1 MKDNGNILQEAYF
14 DLLNGQITGQ
24 VYDTVPSSPS
34 YPYTQIDSRTAT
46 DYTDNTSLGQ
56 EVTQTLWVV
65 DRFSDS
71 FGSRDSI
78 YTITDEIMQIVRS
91 RPNAFDLSDF
101 NVVTTTLDIANFDRQ
116 RTDTHTYIKME
127 IRFRHLIEQL

>member
-1 MKDNGNILQEAYF
+1 MKDNGNILQQAYF
-14 DLLNGQITGQ
+14 DLLSGQITGE
-24 VYDTVPSSPS
+24 VYDTVPSNVS

-65 DRFSDS
+65 DRFSGS

-91 RPNAFDLSDF
+91 RPNAFDLQDF

>member
-91 RPNAFDLSDF
+91 RPNAFDLEDF